1 MNFYL
6 DVDGVES
13 FNAALARGG
22 CEIVCVSDAW
32 GCENVCGSDAWG
44 FISVCNIGI

>member
-1 MNFYL
+1 MYIYL
-6 DVDGVES
+6 DTNGIEC

-22 CEIVCVSDAW
+22 CENVCESDAW
-32 GCENVCGSDAWG
+32 GCENVCERDAWG

>member
-6 DVDGVES
+6 EIVAVER

-22 CEIVCVSDAW
+22 CENVCESDAW
-32 GCENVCGSDAWG
+32 GCEDVYERNAWG

>member
-6 DVDGVES
+6 DVDGVEC

-22 CEIVCVSDAW
+22 CE
-32 GCENVCGSDAWG
+32 NVCESDAWG
-44 FISVCNIGI
+44 FISVCNIGIQRQST

>member
-6 DVDGVES
+6 EIDGVEC

-22 CEIVCVSDAW
+22 CENVCESDAW
-32 GCENVCGSDAWG
+32 GCENVCERDAWG